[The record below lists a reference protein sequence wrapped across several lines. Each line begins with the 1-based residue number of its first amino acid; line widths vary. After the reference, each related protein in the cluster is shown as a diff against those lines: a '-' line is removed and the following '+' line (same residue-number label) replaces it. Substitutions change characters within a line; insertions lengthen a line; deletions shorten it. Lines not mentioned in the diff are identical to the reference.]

1 MRDGACIDGGWVKG
15 APLIALDRLVVL
27 ARHRR
32 VGEIAGKTALK
43 DAIDRC

>member
-15 APLIALDRLVVL
+15 ASLIALDRLVL